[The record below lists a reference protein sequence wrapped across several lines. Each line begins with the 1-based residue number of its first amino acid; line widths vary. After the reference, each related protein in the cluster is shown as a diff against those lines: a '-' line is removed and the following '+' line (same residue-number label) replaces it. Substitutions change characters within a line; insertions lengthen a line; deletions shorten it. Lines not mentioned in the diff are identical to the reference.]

1 MRTCQ
6 EDRQSTKPEGR
17 PGAKEGG
24 ASSASGEAGPPQ
36 PSHTR
41 AEKTLQVL
49 CSTHRAAAGPERCE
63 AGLLGGS
70 WMRRQPS
77 CGLDCPLSLL
87 GDGSGESGS
96 C

>member
-1 MRTCQ
+1 MCQ

-24 ASSASGEAGPPQ
+24 TSSASGEARPPQ

-41 AEKTLQVL
+41 AEKVLQVL
-49 CSTHRAAAGPERCE
+49 CSTHRAAAGLERCE
-63 AGLLGGS
+63 ASLFWGS
-70 WMRRQPS
+70 WIRRQPS
-77 CGLDCPLSLL
+77 YGLDCPLSLL

>member
-24 ASSASGEAGPPQ
+24 HQLCLSEAAPQ

-41 AEKTLQVL
+41 AEKALQVL
-49 CSTHRAAAGPERCE
+49 CSTHRAAAGLERCE
-63 AGLLGGS
+63 AGLFGGS
-70 WMRRQPS
+70 WMETPALLWT
-77 CGLDCPLSLL
+77 GLPLSF
-87 GDGSGESGS
+87 
-96 C
+96 